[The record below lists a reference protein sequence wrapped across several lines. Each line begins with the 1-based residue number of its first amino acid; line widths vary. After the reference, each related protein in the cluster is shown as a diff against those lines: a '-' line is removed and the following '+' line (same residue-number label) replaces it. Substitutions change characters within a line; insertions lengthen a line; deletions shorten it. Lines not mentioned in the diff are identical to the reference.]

1 MADINPAD
9 DYQARK
15 LEHYWTRGAGL
26 AKWANT
32 AHPWTT
38 LVAHLSKYM
47 SPQHAKGLASN
58 YFHKVFGIW
67 PGERKGQNPVG
78 RG

>member
-1 MADINPAD
+1 MDTHLGD
-9 DYQARK
+9 HKARK

-26 AKWANT
+26 ARWANN

-38 LVAHLSKYM
+38 LVALLTPHVGAG
-47 SPQHAKGLASN
+47 AKGLASN
-58 YFHKVFGIW
+58 YFKKVFGYW
-67 PGERKGQNPVG
+67 PGERKGENPVG